1 MLLTSKRRGSSHLS
15 SQIITVHM
23 DDPGEA
29 PPGLQDTPRVLLSLA
44 PPSAMKAKKYRKDQP
59 DPRAS
64 FDDEF

>member
-1 MLLTSKRRGSSHLS
+1 
-15 SQIITVHM
+15 M

-59 DPRAS
+59 GPRAS